1 MVSGQRVEM
10 YEFANNYLFFFGSRG
25 NTLKSKA
32 IKRLLALIIATAWL
46 SQLEY
51 L

>member
-10 YEFANNYLFFFGSRG
+10 YEFTNNYLFFFGSRG

-32 IKRLLALIIATAWL
+32 IKRLLAHIIAAAWL
-46 SQLEY
+46 SQVEY

>member
-1 MVSGQRVEM
+1 MVLGQLVEM
-10 YEFANNYLFFFGSRG
+10 FKFANNYLFFFGSPG
-25 NTLKSKA
+25 NTFKSKA
-32 IKRLLALIIATAWL
+32 IKRLLVLIIATSRL